1 MELKDYIRILRRRG
15 WLIVLL
21 AVLTAGAAFAFS
33 KMQTPVYEAS
43 ARLLITSRP
52 DFGQTQAAREL
63 RRDFATYLRS
73 SLRAADVIEELQ
85 LDMTPFEL
93 LGDAEIAAST
103 SENVVQVTVEN
114 TNPELAKQIARTWA
128 EQLIIWRDEQNA
140 ALREEDRIKAQLL
153 DEPTVALDRPQTTI
167 NTAAGGVFGA
177 LLGVV
182 VIFLL
187 EWIESGIVRRPEDVE
202 RYLDIPVVGTIPHQ

>member
-1 MELKDYIRILRRRG
+1 VEFKDYVRVLRRRG

-114 TNPELAKQIARTWA
+114 TNPDLAKEIARTWA

-153 DEPTVALDRPQTTI
+153 DEPTVGLDRPQTTI

-182 VIFLL
+182 VVFLL

>member
-1 MELKDYIRILRRRG
+1 MEFKDYVRILRRRG
-15 WLIVLL
+15 WLIILL
-21 AVLTAGAAFAFS
+21 AVLTAGVAFAFS

-52 DFGQTQAAREL
+52 DFGQTQAVNEL
-63 RRDFATYLRS
+63 RRTYATYLRS

-85 LDMTPFEL
+85 LDTTPLEL
-93 LGDAEIAAST
+93 LGDAQIAAST

-114 TNPELAKQIARTWA
+114 TNPDLAKEIARVWA
-128 EQLIIWRDEQNA
+128 EQLILWRNEENA

-153 DEPTVALDRPQTTI
+153 DEPTVALDRPQTTV

-182 VIFLL
+182 VVFVL

>member
-1 MELKDYIRILRRRG
+1 MEFKDYVRVLRRRG
-15 WLIVLL
+15 WLIILL
-21 AVLTAGAAFAFS
+21 AVLTAGVAFAFS

-73 SLRAADVIEELQ
+73 SLRAGDVIEELQ

-93 LGDAEIAAST
+93 LGDAQIAAST

-114 TNPELAKQIARTWA
+114 TNPELAKAIARTWA
-128 EQLIIWRDEQNA
+128 EQLIIWRNEQNA

-167 NTAAGGVFGA
+167 NTVAGGVFGA

-182 VIFLL
+182 VVFLL

>member
-1 MELKDYIRILRRRG
+1 MEFKDYVRVLRRRG

-43 ARLLITSRP
+43 ARMLITSRP

-93 LGDAEIAAST
+93 LGDAQIAAST

-114 TNPELAKQIARTWA
+114 TNPDLAKEIARTWA
-128 EQLIIWRDEQNA
+128 EQLKIWRDEQNA

-153 DEPTVALDRPQTTI
+153 DEPTVGLDRPQTTI

-182 VIFLL
+182 VVFLL

>member
-1 MELKDYIRILRRRG
+1 MEFKDYIRILRRRG

-52 DFGQTQAAREL
+52 DFGQTQAVNEL
-63 RRDFATYLRS
+63 RRTYATYLRS
-73 SLRAADVIEELQ
+73 SLRAADVIEEME
-85 LDMTPFEL
+85 LDMTPLEL
-93 LGDAEIAAST
+93 LGDAQIAAST

-114 TNPELAKQIARTWA
+114 TNPDLAREIARTWA
-128 EQLIIWRDEQNA
+128 EQLILWRNEENA
-140 ALREEDRIKAQLL
+140 ALREEDRIKAELL
-153 DEPTVALDRPQTTI
+153 DEPTVGLDRPQTTI

-177 LLGVV
+177 LLGIV

>member
-1 MELKDYIRILRRRG
+1 MEFKDYVRVLRRRG
-15 WLIVLL
+15 WLIILL

-73 SLRAADVIEELQ
+73 SLRAGDVIEELQ

-93 LGDAEIAAST
+93 LGDAQIAAST

-114 TNPELAKQIARTWA
+114 TNPELAKAIARTWA
-128 EQLIIWRDEQNA
+128 EQLIIWRNEQNA

-167 NTAAGGVFGA
+167 NTLAGGVFGA

-182 VIFLL
+182 VVFLL

>member
-1 MELKDYIRILRRRG
+1 MEFKDYIRILRRRG
-15 WLIVLL
+15 WLIILL

-93 LGDAEIAAST
+93 LGDAEIAAGT

-114 TNPELAKQIARTWA
+114 TNPDLAKQIAQTWA
-128 EQLIIWRDEQNA
+128 EQLIIWRDEMNA

-182 VIFLL
+182 VVFLL